1 MAFLLQHRVKNSVF
15 SEKKLRFWKQILSFL
30 RKWNQKLSFSSVFLS
45 PDWSKALQMVSKRLR
60 TNQKTQKL
68 SFCQPED
75 IHCRSHLQNRLSDRV
90 WEVILVNISRNLLLN
105 GFQPW
110 MERVEN
116 NHTNHDRKIKAV
128 DWCRCS
134 TQLKDRTLF
143 CVSWAILTQSKP
155 LFDSMFCN
163 SVNVT

>member
-1 MAFLLQHRVKNSVF
+1 MLENWEFGNKNSVF
-15 SEKKLRFWKQILSFL
+15 TVCFL
-30 RKWNQKLSFSSVFLS
+30 VFLS
-45 PDWSKALQMVSKRLR
+45 PDWSEALQMVSKRLR
-60 TNQKTQKL
+60 MNQKTQKL

-90 WEVILVNISRNLLLN
+90 WEVLVNIPRNLLLD

-128 DWCRCS
+128 YWCCCS
-134 TQLKDRTLF
+134 TQLKDRAIF
-143 CVSWAILTQSKP
+143 CITWAILSQSKP
-155 LFDSMFCN
+155 FLDSMFCN
-163 SVNVT
+163 SANIIKYMLFLILAAIW

>member
-1 MAFLLQHRVKNSVF
+1 MAFLLQHRVKKLKKNWVFENKISVFWEFGNKNSVF
-15 SEKKLRFWKQILSFL
+15 SQFFCLPIGPKPSRWSQNGWERTKK
-30 RKWNQKLSFSSVFLS
+30 
-45 PDWSKALQMVSKRLR
+45 
-60 TNQKTQKL
+60 QKL